1 MDKEEKKAKK
11 EAQEADKL
19 DLEKKENDIL
29 SGETQRTADA
39 ARNKRKHSKIPSM
52 SGTGGST
59 STGSSGAVG
68 SDSSPWNA
76 LDDIIWGRQR
86 KQEISEPKPLH
97 RMIVPNQ
104 EPLKK
109 YFSERSMAEVAAD
122 LKMRRPEFVGLLEDI
137 EEFSIRMQFHMA
149 RWNYEPFE
157 KAMISFGLNNLEAFK
172 LFCKLQQLCDEF
184 AEAEKEKA
192 KGAKTPDA

>member
-1 MDKEEKKAKK
+1 
-11 EAQEADKL
+11 
-19 DLEKKENDIL
+19 
-29 SGETQRTADA
+29 
-39 ARNKRKHSKIPSM
+39 
-52 SGTGGST
+52 
-59 STGSSGAVG
+59 
-68 SDSSPWNA
+68 
-76 LDDIIWGRQR
+76 
-86 KQEISEPKPLH
+86 
-97 RMIVPNQ
+97 
-104 EPLKK
+104 
-109 YFSERSMAEVAAD
+109 
-122 LKMRRPEFVGLLEDI
+122 MRCPDFVGLLEDI